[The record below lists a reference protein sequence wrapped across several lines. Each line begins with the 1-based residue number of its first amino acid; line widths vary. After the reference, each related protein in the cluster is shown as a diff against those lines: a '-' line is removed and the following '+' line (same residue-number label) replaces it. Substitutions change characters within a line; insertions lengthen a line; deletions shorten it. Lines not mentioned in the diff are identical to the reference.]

1 MSEFGEWDGQ
11 SPPTARTYRGKD
23 VITLQSVV
31 DKSLPNFGPY
41 AKEKRSLIAEENG
54 RVSDLLGDNK
64 VQANRPAAA
73 PDAKVPT
80 VQEVIGRALD
90 SIGTYNDLDNRLVCN
105 VVIDTTLVNPLF
117 KSFRQHVVALID
129 PEMCI
134 NCGKCYMTC
143 NDTGY
148 QAIQFDPETHLPKVT
163 LTSGR
168 KKSVISR

>member
-23 VITLQSVV
+23 VVTLQSVV

-54 RVSDLLGDNK
+54 RVSDLLGDNR

-90 SIGTYNDLDNRLVCN
+90 SIGTYNDLDNRCIVEPVFINLWHFCQEEVCLNN
-105 VVIDTTLVNPLF
+105 VVLHLHQAT
-117 KSFRQHVVALID
+117 
-129 PEMCI
+129 
-134 NCGKCYMTC
+134 CGGF
-143 NDTGY
+143 NR
-148 QAIQFDPETHLPKVT
+148 P
-163 LTSGR
+163 
-168 KKSVISR
+168 